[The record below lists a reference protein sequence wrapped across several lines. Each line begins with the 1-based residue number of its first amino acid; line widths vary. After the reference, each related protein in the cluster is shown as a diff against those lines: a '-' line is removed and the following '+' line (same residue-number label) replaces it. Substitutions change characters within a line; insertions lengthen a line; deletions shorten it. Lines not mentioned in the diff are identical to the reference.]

1 MKDLL
6 LYKVSILF
14 KPTCENKLAFLFK
27 IYSKYATKS
36 IEIRYFCSKF
46 KNKSHYFNTFFKMSS
61 TPLYEKEVSIQ
72 VERRRAGVELIK
84 IISDLWYDKSIEL
97 VLFRNQL
104 IDKNVN
110 EIINLHEY
118 AGEFVGKAISIF
130 DSVAIAKVIFELDLP
145 PSKLDIGK
153 LSYEFRLENE
163 NYPDARHFVLE
174 KLKNAKNFE
183 EIQPKDVVL
192 YGFGRIGRLLARELM
207 SKSGKGNQLRLRAIV
222 TRDKND
228 ASSLEKR
235 ASLLRYDSIHGDFQ
249 GSVIADFENKAL
261 IINGTTVHVITANA
275 PEDIDYTQYGIEK
288 ALIIDN
294 TGAFTNKEAL
304 SRHLTSKGT
313 EKVLLTA
320 PGKGIPN
327 IVHGVNQ
334 NEYNPDE
341 IAIFSAA
348 SCTTNAITP
357 ILKAIEET
365 LGVVKGHLE
374 TIHAYTNDQN
384 LVDNMHQKYRRGRA
398 AALNM
403 VITETGAGAAVAKA
417 LPSLEGKLTSNAIR
431 VPVPNGSLVVLNL
444 EVLKKT
450 SIDGIN
456 AIMKKYALEG
466 ELVEQIK
473 YSLNN
478 ELVSSDIVGTS
489 APAIYDSNATIVSN
503 DGQNIV
509 LYIWYDNEFGY
520 SHQVIRL
527 AKYIAKVRRFTYY

>member
-1 MKDLL
+1 
-6 LYKVSILF
+6 
-14 KPTCENKLAFLFK
+14 
-27 IYSKYATKS
+27 
-36 IEIRYFCSKF
+36 
-46 KNKSHYFNTFFKMSS
+46 MS
-61 TPLYEKEVSIQ
+61 TTQLYEKEVTLQ
-72 VERRRAGVELIK
+72 ADRRRSGVELIK

-97 VLFRNQL
+97 VLFRNHL
-104 IDKNVN
+104 IDRNVS
-110 EIINLHEY
+110 EILNLHEY
-118 AGEFVGKAISIF
+118 AGEFVGKPISIL
-130 DSVAIAKVIFELDLP
+130 DSVEIASVILSLDLP

-153 LSYEFRLENE
+153 LTYEYGLLDEK
-163 NYPDARHFVLE
+163 YPDARHFVID
-174 KLKNAKNFE
+174 KLKEAKTSD

-207 SKSGKGNQLRLRAIV
+207 SKTGKGDQMRLRAIV

-228 ASSLEKR
+228 AISLEKR
-235 ASLLRYDSIHGDFQ
+235 ASLLRYDSIHGDFN
-249 GSVIADFENKAL
+249 GSVIADPANNAL
-261 IINGTTVHVITANA
+261 IINGTTVHMITANT
-275 PEDIDYTQYGIEK
+275 PEGIDYTAYNIDN
-288 ALIIDN
+288 ALVIDN
-294 TGAFTNKEAL
+294 TGAFTTQEAL

-313 EKVLLTA
+313 DKVLLTA
-320 PGKGIPN
+320 PGKGVPN

-341 IAIFSAA
+341 VNIFSAA

-357 ILKAIEET
+357 ILKAIEDT

-384 LVDNMHQKYRRGRA
+384 LVDNMHKKYRRGRA

-403 VITETGAGAAVAKA
+403 VITETGAGSAVAKA

-444 EVLKKT
+444 EVNKAT
-450 SIDGIN
+450 TVEGIN
-456 AIMKKYALEG
+456 NIMKKYALEG

-478 ELVSSDIVGTS
+478 ELVSSDIVGTT
-489 APAIYDSNATIVSN
+489 APSIYDSNATIVSK
-503 DGQNIV
+503 DGKNIV
-509 LYIWYDNEFGY
+509 LYIWYDNEYGY

-527 AKYIAKVRRFTYY
+527 AKYISKVRRYTYY

>member
-1 MKDLL
+1 M
-6 LYKVSILF
+6 
-14 KPTCENKLAFLFK
+14 N
-27 IYSKYATKS
+27 
-36 IEIRYFCSKF
+36 
-46 KNKSHYFNTFFKMSS
+46 NT
-61 TPLYEKEVSIQ
+61 TLYEKEVSFQ
-72 VERRRAGVELIK
+72 ADRRRAGVEFIK

-104 IDKNVN
+104 IDRNVS

-118 AGEFVGKAISIF
+118 AGEFVGKPISVF
-130 DSVAIAKVIFELDLP
+130 DSVEIAKAILSLDLP

-153 LSYEFRLENE
+153 LTYEFRLEDDKYSN
-163 NYPDARHFVLE
+163 AKSFVID
-174 KLKNAKNFE
+174 KLKDAKDSE

-207 SKSGKGNQLRLRAIV
+207 SKTGKGDQMRLRAIV

-249 GSVIADFENKAL
+249 GSVVADIENNAL
-261 IINGTTVHVITANA
+261 IINGTTVHIITANG
-275 PEDIDYTQYGIEK
+275 PEEIDYTAYGIDE
-288 ALIIDN
+288 ALVIDN
-294 TGAFTNKEAL
+294 TGAFTTEEAL
-304 SRHLTSKGT
+304 SRHLTSKGCD
-313 EKVLLTA
+313 KVLLTA
-320 PGKGIPN
+320 PGKGVPN
-327 IVHGVNQ
+327 IVHGVNHE
-334 NEYNPDE
+334 EYNPDE
-341 IAIFSAA
+341 VNIFSAA

-357 ILKAIEET
+357 ILKAVEDT

-384 LVDNMHQKYRRGRA
+384 LVDNMHKKYRRGRA

-403 VITETGAGAAVAKA
+403 VITETGAGSAVAKA
-417 LPSLEGKLTSNAIR
+417 LPSLAGKLTSNAIR

-444 EVLKKT
+444 EVNKET
-450 SIDGIN
+450 SIAEIN

-489 APAIYDSNATIVSN
+489 APSIYDSNATIVSA
-503 DGQNIV
+503 DGKNIV
-509 LYIWYDNEFGY
+509 LYIWYDNEYGY

-527 AKYIAKVRRFTYY
+527 AKYISKVRRYTYY